1 MEMKDF
7 EKECIQARLNLV
19 ERQIN
24 NRLKEIE
31 SIRSFGGSETLFLV
45 EEINLHLL
53 LSTVTGRE
61 NKYVEF

>member
-1 MEMKDF
+1 MKDF

-31 SIRSFGGSETLFLV
+31 SIRNFGGSETLFLV